1 MYYPV
6 SGIKLKMTGKADK
19 MTELLG
25 LVSEPEIEWEFAFL
39 SQSTR
44 LKVGSSRSHLE
55 TRDSMM

>member
-1 MYYPV
+1 
-6 SGIKLKMTGKADK
+6 MTGKADK

-39 SQSTR
+39 SRSTR